1 MKDLEQLMDAEGQN
15 SLWYGIKEEDQEDPD
30 PLWRWVSE
38 GSRMGD
44 GAPGGLFFLLDLGKK
59 CYVYNRIGAPGWYC
73 SLGRPSWHGDKG
85 WSNFK

>member
-38 GSRMGD
+38 GSKMGD
-44 GAPGGLFFLLDLGKK
+44 GAPGGFFSFRFREAVL
-59 CYVYNRIGAPGWYC
+59 CIGLVHQVGT
-73 SLGRPSWHGDKG
+73 SL
-85 WSNFK
+85 